1 MKKILKVTFALML
14 VLMISAPLMGCG
26 SKTLKMGTNAAFPP
40 FEYKEANGFAGIDI
54 ELAEAI
60 GKKLGREVE
69 IVDME
74 FDSLIPAVNSG
85 KVDFVA
91 AGMTVTPDREKEVDF
106 TMDYYKA
113 TQVIVVKKDNT
124 EIATKDDL
132 KGKTLGAQKG
142 TTGESLAKEIEDA
155 TVDGY
160 ATALEAVMD
169 LKNGK
174 IDAVVLDFDPAKSF
188 EAQNDDIKVIESQ
201 FEDEYYAIA
210 VKKGNTE
217 LLDQLNDALK
227 EIIDSDQL
235 KEIVDKYTTK

>member
-1 MKKILKVTFALML
+1 MKKILKAALALML

-40 FEYKEANGFAGIDI
+40 FEYKEANGFAGIDV
-54 ELAEAI
+54 ELAQAI
-60 GKKLGREVE
+60 GKKLGKEVE

-113 TQVIVVKKDNT
+113 TQVIIVKKDNT

-132 KGKTLGAQKG
+132 KDKKLGAQKG
-142 TTGESLAKEIEDA
+142 TTGETLAKEIEGA

-160 ATALEAVMD
+160 TTALEAVMD

-174 IDAVVLDFDPAKSF
+174 IDAVVLDSDPAKSF
-188 EAQNDDIKVIESQ
+188 EAQNDDIKVIEGQ

-217 LLDQLNDALK
+217 LLNEINKALE
-227 EIIDSDQL
+227 EIINSGEL
-235 KEIVDKYTTK
+235 KNIVDKYTTK